1 MPEHKCKDCGS
12 IWHGWG
18 KCKVC
23 PKCGGELEPV
33 PENSATK
40 K

>member
-1 MPEHKCKDCGS
+1 MSKYQCKECRAV
-12 IWHGWG
+12 WHGWG
-18 KCKVC
+18 AGKVC

-33 PENSATK
+33 PENSANK

>member
-1 MPEHKCKDCGS
+1 MPKYRCKDCGA
-12 IWHGWG
+12 IFHGWG
-18 KCKVC
+18 KGKVC
-23 PKCGGELEPV
+23 RKCGGKLESV